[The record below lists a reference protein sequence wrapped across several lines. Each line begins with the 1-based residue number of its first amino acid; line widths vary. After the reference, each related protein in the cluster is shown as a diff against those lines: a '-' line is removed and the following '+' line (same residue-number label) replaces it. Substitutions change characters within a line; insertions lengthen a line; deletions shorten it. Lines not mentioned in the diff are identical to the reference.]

1 MNTQPNDVPKV
12 IERLRALEASALRT
26 DGVVCFARL
35 YRNVTEAVDAELARS
50 SFADPRFLARLD
62 VVFAELFF
70 TALTAFG
77 RDPASAP
84 SAWAPLFAARAR
96 RGIAPLQFAFAGMNA
111 HINRDLPV
119 ALVTASEELGVELR
133 SGSPQHADYE
143 LVNGLLAR
151 VEQRVKDSY
160 LTGPVATLDRI
171 LHRFN
176 RIDDVIAM
184 WDVQRAREAAWANA
198 EALWTLRADDGLR
211 SEFVRALARMVGF
224 AGRGLLVPAD
234 TLLRKLARAVR
245 R

>member
-35 YRNVTEAVDAELARS
+35 YRSVTEAVDAELARS

-119 ALVTASEELGVELR
+119 ALVT
-133 SGSPQHADYE
+133 
-143 LVNGLLAR
+143 GLLAR

-198 EALWTLRADDGLR
+198 EALWTLRADEGLR
-211 SEFVRALARMVGF
+211 SEFVRALDRMVGF
-224 AGRGLLVPAD
+224 A
-234 TLLRKLARAVR
+234 
-245 R
+245 